1 MENQIGPKGLGGWL
15 ILVGLGVVITPFRLL
30 AIYVPL
36 YLGIFKNGTWE
47 ALTTA
52 GSESYHALWG
62 PLLVGEILCNFG
74 VIAVSIY
81 MMYLYFA
88 KHYLFPKFY
97 IGLIIFS
104 LVFIPLDAWLVS
116 IILPNQPMFD
126 PSKHGMRHWL
136 LDSKEV
142 DLPPPPEGGRRTRN
156 ASMSSR
162 SFRQP
167 SLPALSVRQ
176 PFLSLLPA
184 WCCACPA
191 LPAMP

>member
-126 PSKHGMRHWL
+126 PSTLKELARTLIAGFIWVPYML
-136 LDSKEV
+136 VSKRVKATFVEK
-142 DLPPPPEGGRRTRN
+142 LPTIE
-156 ASMSSR
+156 A
-162 SFRQP
+162 QP
-167 SLPALSVRQ
+167 IGDNIG
-176 PFLSLLPA
+176 
-184 WCCACPA
+184 
-191 LPAMP
+191 